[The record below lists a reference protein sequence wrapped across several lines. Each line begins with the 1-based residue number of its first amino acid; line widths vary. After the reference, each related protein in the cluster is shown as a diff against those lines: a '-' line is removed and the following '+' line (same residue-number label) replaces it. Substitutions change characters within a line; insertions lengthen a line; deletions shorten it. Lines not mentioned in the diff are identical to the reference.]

1 MSIDKKFLNLFTKVT
16 EKAAIGASKF
26 IGKNDKIGADK
37 GAVDPMRREL
47 NKINMEGTVVIG
59 EGEMDE
65 APMLYIGEKLGT
77 LNGPK
82 FDIAVDPL
90 EGTKFT
96 ANGQPNAFSVLAIS
110 EKGGFLSAPDTY
122 MEKIVIGS
130 NLPKNL
136 MDIDNGVEKNIKLL
150 AQAKNKK
157 TSELNA
163 CVLKRPRHDH
173 IVKDLTKMGVNINY
187 ITDGDIVGA
196 LSVIGEKPKNDIYY
210 STGGAPEGV
219 VVAAALSCY
228 GGQIQGRLV
237 LDDEE
242 KVRAKKLGIK
252 DFNKK
257 YNIDDMVRGDVIFCA
272 TGVTT
277 GELAQGV
284 KDLGNEFEVNSFVL
298 HKSQRIIKSITNIYN
313 KWIRI
318 H

>member
-1 MSIDKKFLNLFTKVT
+1 MSIDQKFLNLFIKAT

-26 IGKNDKIGADK
+26 IGKNDKIAADK

-47 NKINMEGTVVIG
+47 NKINMEGTVFIG
-59 EGEMDE
+59 EGEMDK

-96 ANGQPNAFSVLAIS
+96 ANGEPNAFSVLAIS
-110 EKGGFLSAPDTY
+110 EKGGLLSAPDSY

-136 MDIDNGVEKNIKLL
+136 MDIDNSIEKNLKLL
-150 AQAKNKK
+150 ANAKNKK
-157 TSELNA
+157 VSDLSA

-173 IVKDLTKMGVNINY
+173 IVEELNKQGVKINY
-187 ITDGDIVGA
+187 ITDGDIAGA
-196 LSVIGEKPKNDIYY
+196 LSVIGDNPKNDIYY

-237 LDDEE
+237 LNEEE
-242 KVRAKKLGIK
+242 KIKAKKLGIT
-252 DFNKK
+252 DFKKK
-257 YNIDDMVRGDVIFCA
+257 YNIDDMIKGDVIFCA
-272 TGVTT
+272 SGVTSGDLT
-277 GELAQGV
+277 KGV
-284 KDLGNEFEVNSFVL
+284 KDLGNEFEVTTFAL
-298 HKSQRIIKSITNIYN
+298 HKSKKINKTITNIYN
-313 KWIRI
+313 K
-318 H
+318 

>member
-1 MSIDKKFLNLFTKVT
+1 MSIDSKYLNLFIKAT

-26 IGKNDKIGADK
+26 IGKNDKIAADK

-96 ANGQPNAFSVLAIS
+96 ANNEPNAFSVLAIAK
-110 EKGGFLSAPDTY
+110 KGDLLSAPDTY
-122 MEKIVIGS
+122 MEKIVIGT

-136 MDIDNGVEKNIKLL
+136 LDLDNSVEKNINLL
-150 AQAKNKK
+150 AEAKSKK
-157 TSELNA
+157 VSDLNA

-173 IVKDLTKMGVNINY
+173 IIKELTKMNVKINF
-187 ITDGDIVGA
+187 ITDGDIAGA
-196 LSVIGEKPKNDIYY
+196 LSVIGDNPKNDIYY
-210 STGGAPEGV
+210 STGGGPEGV
-219 VVAAALSCY
+219 IVAAALSCY

-237 LDDEE
+237 LNDDE
-242 KVRAKKLGIK
+242 KIRAKKLGIK

-257 YNIDDMVRGDVIFCA
+257 YNIDEMIKGDVIFCA
-272 TGVTT
+272 TGVTS
-277 GELAQGV
+277 GDLAKGV
-284 KDLGNEFEVNSFVL
+284 KDLGNEFEVTTFAL
-298 HKSQRIIKSITNIYN
+298 HKSQNIVKTISNIYN
-313 KWIRI
+313 K
-318 H
+318 

>member
-1 MSIDKKFLNLFTKVT
+1 MSIDKKFLELFTKVT

-96 ANGQPNAFSVLAIS
+96 ANGEPNAFSVLAIS
-110 EKGGFLSAPDTY
+110 EKGGLLSAPDTY

-130 NLPKNL
+130 GLPKNL
-136 MDIDNGVEKNIKLL
+136 IDIDNGVEKNIKLL
-150 AQAKNKK
+150 AGAKNKRI
-157 TSELNA
+157 TDIQA
-163 CVLKRPRHDH
+163 CVLKRARHDS
-173 IVKDLTKMGVNINY
+173 IVKELTKLNVKINY
-187 ITDGDIVGA
+187 ITDGDIAGA
-196 LSVIGEKPKNDIYY
+196 LSVIGDKPKNDIYY
-210 STGGAPEGV
+210 STGGGPEGV
-219 VVAAALSCY
+219 IVAAALSCY
-228 GGQIQGRLV
+228 GGQIQGRLL

-242 KVRAKKLGIK
+242 KLRAIKLGIT

-257 YNIDDMVRGDVIFCA
+257 YDIDDIVKGDVIFCA
-272 TGVTT
+272 TGVTS
-277 GELAQGV
+277 GDLANGV
-284 KDLGNEFEVNSFVL
+284 KDLGNEFEVNTFVL
-298 HKSQRIIKSITNIYN
+298 HKSQKTIKSIVNIHN
-313 KWIRI
+313 K
-318 H
+318 

>member
-1 MSIDKKFLNLFTKVT
+1 MSIEKKFLNLFTKVT

-26 IGKNDKIGADK
+26 IGKKDKIAADK

-96 ANGQPNAFSVLAIS
+96 ANGEPNAFSVLAIS
-110 EKGGFLSAPDTY
+110 EQGGLLSAPDTY
-122 MEKIVIGS
+122 MEKIVIGT

-136 MDIDNGVEKNIKLL
+136 MDLDNSIEKNMSLL
-150 AQAKNKK
+150 ATAKKK
-157 TSELNA
+157 NISDLRA

-173 IVKDLTKMGVNINY
+173 IVKELNRLNVKINY
-187 ITDGDIVGA
+187 ITDGDIAGA
-196 LSVIGEKPKNDIYY
+196 LSVIGDKPNNDIYY

-242 KVRAKKLGIK
+242 KVRAKKLGIS
-252 DFNKK
+252 DFEKK
-257 YNIDDMVRGDVIFCA
+257 YNIEDMVKGDVIFCA
-272 TGVTT
+272 TGVTS
-277 GELAQGV
+277 GDLATGV
-284 KDLGNEFEVNSFVL
+284 KDLGNEYEVNTFAL
-298 HKSQRIIKSITNIYN
+298 HKSQKIIKKFTNIYN
-313 KWIRI
+313 K
-318 H
+318 

>member
-26 IGKNDKIGADK
+26 IGKNDKMGADK
-37 GAVDPMRREL
+37 GAVDSMRREL

-96 ANGQPNAFSVLAIS
+96 ASGQPNAFSVLAIS
-110 EKGGFLSAPDTY
+110 EKGGLLSAPDTY

-136 MDIDNGVEKNIKLL
+136 MDIDYGVEKNIKLL
-150 AQAKNKK
+150 AEAKNKK
-157 TSELNA
+157 ITELSA

-173 IVKDLTKMGVNINY
+173 IVKDLLKMGVNINY

-237 LDDEE
+237 LDEEE
-242 KVRAKKLGIK
+242 KMRARKLGIK
-252 DFNKK
+252 DFSKK
-257 YNIDDMVRGDVIFCA
+257 YNIDDMVKGDVIFCA

-277 GELAQGV
+277 GELADGV

-298 HKSQRIIKSITNIYN
+298 HKSQGLIKSVTNIYN
-313 KWIRI
+313 K
-318 H
+318 

>member
-1 MSIDKKFLNLFTKVT
+1 MSIDKKFLNLFIKVT

-26 IGKNDKIGADK
+26 IGKKDKIAADK

-65 APMLYIGEKLGT
+65 APMLYIGERLGT

-96 ANGQPNAFSVLAIS
+96 ANGEPNAFSVLAIS
-110 EKGGFLSAPDTY
+110 EKGGLLSAPDTY
-122 MEKIVIGS
+122 MEKIVIGT

-136 MDIDNGVEKNIKLL
+136 MDIDNSVTKNLKIL
-150 AQAKNKK
+150 ADAKKMK
-157 TSELNA
+157 VSDLKA

-173 IVKDLTKMGVNINY
+173 IVEELNALNVKINY
-187 ITDGDIVGA
+187 ITDGDIAGA
-196 LSVIGEKPKNDIYY
+196 LSVIGDKPKNDIYY

-242 KVRAKKLGIK
+242 KIRAKKLGIL

-257 YNIDDMVRGDVIFCA
+257 YNIDDMVKGDVIFCA
-272 TGVTT
+272 TGVTS
-277 GELAQGV
+277 GDLASGV
-284 KDLGNEFEVNSFVL
+284 KDLGNEYEVNTFAL
-298 HKSQRIIKSITNIYN
+298 HKSQKIIKKYTNIYN
-313 KWIRI
+313 K
-318 H
+318 

>member
-1 MSIDKKFLNLFTKVT
+1 MSIDKKFLNLFIKVT

-26 IGKNDKIGADK
+26 IGKKDKIGADK

-96 ANGQPNAFSVLAIS
+96 ANGEPNAFSVLAIS
-110 EKGGFLSAPDTY
+110 EKGGLLSAPDTY

-130 NLPKNL
+130 NLPNNL

-150 AQAKNKK
+150 AEAKSKNV
-157 TSELNA
+157 SDINV
-163 CVLKRPRHDH
+163 CVLKRPRHDK
-173 IVKDLTKMGVNINY
+173 IIKELTKLNVNINY
-187 ITDGDIVGA
+187 ITDGDIAGA
-196 LSVIGEKPKNDIYY
+196 LSVIGDKPKNDIYY
-210 STGGAPEGV
+210 STGGGPEGV
-219 VVAAALSCY
+219 IVAAALSCF

-242 KVRAKKLGIK
+242 KLRAKKLGIK

-257 YNIDDMVRGDVIFCA
+257 YNINDMVKGDVIFCA
-272 TGVTT
+272 TGVTS
-277 GELAQGV
+277 GDLANGV
-284 KDLGNEFEVNSFVL
+284 KDLGNEFEVNTFAL
-298 HKSQRIIKSITNIYN
+298 HKSQKTSKSVKNIYN
-313 KWIRI
+313 K
-318 H
+318 

>member
-1 MSIDKKFLNLFTKVT
+1 MTIDKKFLDLFIKAT
-16 EKAAIGASKF
+16 EKAAIGASRF
-26 IGKNDKIGADK
+26 IGKKDKIAADK

-47 NKINMEGTVVIG
+47 NKINMDGTVVIG

-65 APMLYIGEKLGT
+65 APMLYVGEKLGT
-77 LNGPK
+77 LNGPQ

-110 EKGGFLSAPDTY
+110 EKGCLLSAPDTY
-122 MEKIVIGS
+122 MEKIVIGE

-150 AQAKNKK
+150 AEAKNKK
-157 TSELNA
+157 ISNIRA

-173 IVKDLTKMGVNINY
+173 IVKELTKLDVKINY
-187 ITDGDIVGA
+187 ISDGDIAGA
-196 LSVIGEKPKNDIYY
+196 LSVIGDNPKNDIYY
-210 STGGAPEGV
+210 STGGGPEGV
-219 VVAAALSCY
+219 IVAAALSCY

-237 LDDEE
+237 LDQEE
-242 KVRAKKLGIK
+242 KIRAKKLGIT

-257 YNIDDMVRGDVIFCA
+257 YNIEDMIKGDVIFCA

-277 GELAQGV
+277 GDLAKGV
-284 KDLGNEFEVNSFVL
+284 KDLGNEYEVNSFIL
-298 HKSQRIIKSITNIYN
+298 HKSQKTIKKITNIYN
-313 KWIRI
+313 K
-318 H
+318 

>member
-1 MSIDKKFLNLFTKVT
+1 MAIDKKFLNLFIKVT
-16 EKAAIGASKF
+16 EKAAIGASRF
-26 IGKNDKIGADK
+26 IGKNDKIAADK

-110 EKGGFLSAPDTY
+110 EKGCLLSAPDTY

-130 NLPKNL
+130 NLPNNL

-150 AQAKNKK
+150 ADAKNKK
-157 TSELNA
+157 VTDIKA
-163 CVLKRPRHDH
+163 CVLKRPRHDK
-173 IVKDLTKMGVNINY
+173 IVNELEKIGVKINY
-187 ITDGDIVGA
+187 ITDGDIAGA
-196 LSVIGEKPKNDIYY
+196 LSVIGDKPKNDIYY
-210 STGGAPEGV
+210 STGGGPEGV
-219 VVAAALSCY
+219 IAAAALSCY

-237 LDDEE
+237 LNEEE
-242 KVRAKKLGIK
+242 KIRAKKLGIT
-252 DFNKK
+252 DFKRK
-257 YNIDDMVRGDVIFCA
+257 YNIDDMIKGDVIFCA
-272 TGVTT
+272 TGVTS
-277 GELAQGV
+277 GDLATGV
-284 KDLGNEFEVNSFVL
+284 KDLGNEFEVNTFAL
-298 HKSQRIIKSITNIYN
+298 HKSQNIIKSVTNIYN
-313 KWIRI
+313 K
-318 H
+318 